1 MINPL
6 SIFKQSLL
14 KSTNILGKTFIL
26 DISKP
31 IKTLNKVDI
40 LVDVLKSVQGVNL
53 SDFDSVKSDIERG
66 SSLEQ
71 AIKKEIESWEPEII
85 NLIISKYIELIKN
98 QETIDFKKLPDLR
111 IYWKLRKIF
120 TKEEIDSWSDVDYQW
135 AIYNLQQ
142 DEIEK
147 DEFDDRNLEKRKP
160 WMNLDLYNH
169 INQKE
174 EEKQQQDE
182 ENKLLIQKLM
192 EKEGLD
198 PNKYEIELVD
208 EQEEI
213 PTIIEEE

>member
-40 LVDVLKSVQGVNL
+40 LVDVLKSIQGVNL

-66 SSLEQ
+66 STLEQ

-120 TKEEIDSWSDVDYQW
+120 TKEEIDNWSDVDYQW